1 MAHIYRFFAQKQDS
15 GVWLIDSSEYNHIA
29 NVLRISKGDVVEFCD
44 GCGNWGVGVLSQISK
59 SLLVSML

>member
-15 GVWLIDSSEYNHIA
+15 EVWLIDSGEYNHIA
-29 NVLRISKGDVVEFCD
+29 NVLRLSKGDKVEFCD
-44 GCGNWGVGVLSQISK
+44 GCGNWGVGVFSQISK